1 MVYWKLSKILCRCSV
16 HGPLKIPL
24 EHQNKEIGLCC
35 DKFINEKNSGEINPD
50 NDDEQTSGRYSFWSE
65 TYEV

>member
-1 MVYWKLSKILCRCSV
+1 M

-24 EHQNKEIGLCC
+24 ECQNKEIGLCC

-50 NDDEQTSGRYSFWSE
+50 NDDEQTTGQ
-65 TYEV
+65 